1 MTKLFETQEDLDLER
16 AAIIRFARFTDSIP
30 FKLPMASRADYIL
43 IKDGQAKAIVEIKCR
58 TTRSD
63 QYSEYL
69 LGEAKYKAL
78 CNWEKYGF
86 TPILLISWT
95 DAIGYVKVPVE
106 HNKSVGGRYDRNAPT
121 DIESVVLIDIKQFK
135 MLPD

>member
-16 AAIIRFARFTDSIP
+16 AAIMRFARFTDSIP
-30 FKLPMASRADYIL
+30 FKMPMASRADYIL
-43 IKDGQAKAIVEIKCR
+43 IKDRQAKAIVEIKCR

-86 TPILLISWT
+86 TPILLISWP
-95 DAIGYVKVPVE
+95 DAIGYVKVPIDHE
-106 HNKSVGGRYDRNAPT
+106 ISMQGRNDRGESVTSDR
-121 DIESVVLIDIKQFK
+121 VVLIDMTRFK